1 MPTLARKITTVK
13 LPAEL
18 VQKAKVV
25 VAVREPETTLFD
37 YLDGIVRLA
46 VERDLAKVARQLMKK
61 KQENKSEWKAILPLK
76 RTAERGRSGE
86 GKQESC

>member
-1 MPTLARKITTVK
+1 VPTLTQKITTVR
-13 LPAEL
+13 LPADL

-25 VAVREPETTLFD
+25 VAVREPETTLLD
-37 YLDGIVRLA
+37 YLAGIVRLA
-46 VERDLAKVARQLMKK
+46 VERDLAKVARDLMRK

-76 RTAERGRSGE
+76 RTVDRGRSG